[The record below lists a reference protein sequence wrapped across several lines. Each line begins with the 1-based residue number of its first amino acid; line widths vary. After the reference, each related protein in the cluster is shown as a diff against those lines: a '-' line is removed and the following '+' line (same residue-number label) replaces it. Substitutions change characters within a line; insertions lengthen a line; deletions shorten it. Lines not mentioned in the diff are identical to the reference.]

1 MDYSSPFP
9 RQFKNQNGPSW
20 QITVFK
26 DAEWSDLAN
35 YVVGNSGVGI
45 EIGHSRIIMHT
56 SQVMYWYEPH
66 CGRDERVIMI
76 NIALCAGM
84 GQALPIPVHNG
95 LAAELHHVLDI
106 NTFTYVFVL
115 KSIT

>member
-1 MDYSSPFP
+1 
-9 RQFKNQNGPSW
+9 
-20 QITVFK
+20 VFK

-35 YVVGNSGVGI
+35 HVVGNSGARI
-45 EIGHSRIIMHT
+45 EIGHSRIIITHT
-56 SQVMYWYEPH
+56 NCVMYWYEPH
-66 CGRDERVIMI
+66 SNSDERVML
-76 NIALCAGM
+76 NIALRAGM

-106 NTFTYVFVL
+106 NIFTYVFIL